1 MIEHVVML
9 GLKDA
14 SDLSDCRDVMD
25 SLGRLAGVI
34 PGFLSLSHGVNI
46 DMEGKSTDFP
56 YGFIAR
62 FENRDALARYAADP
76 RHQALGARLVA
87 LCGGAERITV
97 YDIERD

>member
-14 SDLSDCRDVMD
+14 SDLSDCRDVMEG
-25 SLGRLAGVI
+25 LERLTGEI
-34 PGFLSLSHGVNI
+34 PGFVSLTHGVNI
-46 DMEGKSTDFP
+46 DMEGKSPGYP

-62 FENRDALARYAADP
+62 FEDRDALARYAADA

-87 LCGGAERITV
+87 LCGGPDRITV

>member
-14 SDLSDCRDVMD
+14 SDLSDCRDVMEG
-25 SLGRLAGVI
+25 LERLTGEI
-34 PGFLSLSHGVNI
+34 PGFHGLIHGVNI
-46 DMEGKSTDFP
+46 DMEGKSPGYP

-62 FENRDALARYAADP
+62 FEDRDALARYADDP

-87 LCGGAERITV
+87 LCGGADRITV

>member
-9 GLKDA
+9 GLRDA
-14 SDLSDCRDVMD
+14 SDLRECRDVMD
-25 SLGRLAGVI
+25 GLGRLAGDI

-46 DMEGKSTDFP
+46 DMEGKSPDYP

-62 FENRDALARYAADP
+62 FENRDALARYAVDP
-76 RHQALGARLVA
+76 RHKALGARLVA
-87 LCGGAERITV
+87 LCGGADRIMV

>member
-9 GLKDA
+9 ALTDA
-14 SDLSDCRDVMD
+14 SDLSECLDVMEG
-25 SLGRLAGVI
+25 LERLTGEI
-34 PGFLSLSHGVNI
+34 PGFLGLTHGANI
-46 DMEGKSTDFP
+46 DMEGKSPNFP

-62 FENRDALARYAADP
+62 FENRGALARYAADP

-87 LCGGAERITV
+87 LCGGADRITV